1 MAPSG
6 GVAFGGLC
14 GRSMSVHGTFPTC
27 RVARMMSGLVQ
38 RKWLLGAVRTVV
50 DPMRAFNTEV
60 AGIATIVISVAVLA
74 VVLLS
79 AL

>member
-27 RVARMMSGLVQ
+27 RVARMMSGVQ

-50 DPMRAFNTEV
+50 DPMRAFNTKV